1 LILSRA
7 SCMNHSCPQRPR
19 RYGSLD
25 YEAGPYQ
32 VADVVQLAIKV
43 NNDPVDA
50 MTSMV
55 HRDKAERLGR
65 QMCTKLRDILPR
77 QQYQV

>member
-1 LILSRA
+1 
-7 SCMNHSCPQRPR
+7 
-19 RYGSLD
+19 
-25 YEAGPYQ
+25 
-32 VADVVQLAIKV
+32 
-43 NNDPVDA
+43 
-50 MTSMV
+50 MV